1 MAKGAN
7 AIVGGKPGEGKGYFY
22 APTVLTNVS
31 RDARVA
37 QEEIF
42 GPIAPILTFSDEK
55 EAIEIA
61 NDTEYGLASYV
72 FTEDSDRMWRLGDG
86 LEFGLMGFNAGVIS
100 NAAAPFGGVKQ
111 SGMGREGGAEG
122 IEEYTSLQY
131 IAMRDPYA
139 NA

>member
-1 MAKGAN
+1 MAKGAKVL
-7 AIVGGKPGEGKGYFY
+7 IGGKPGEGKGYFY
-22 APTVLTNVS
+22 SPTVLTNVS

-55 EAIEIA
+55 EAIALA

-72 FTEDSDRMWRLGDG
+72 FTEDSNRMWRVGDG

-131 IAMRDPYA
+131 IAMPNPYA